1 MGNLIRTLVL
11 KNNFSGYI
19 YHLPENLFF
28 ENLFPII
35 AKIAIVTGFSSEKNR
50 KKFNNL
56 DRLFCQINT
65 LMFFVHDDF
74 LLNIER

>member
-1 MGNLIRTLVL
+1 MGNLIRTLAL
-11 KNNFSGYI
+11 KNNFSSYI

-50 KKFNNL
+50 KKSNNL
-56 DRLFCQINT
+56 DRLFCLINT
-65 LMFFVHDDF
+65 FDVFFCP
-74 LLNIER
+74 R